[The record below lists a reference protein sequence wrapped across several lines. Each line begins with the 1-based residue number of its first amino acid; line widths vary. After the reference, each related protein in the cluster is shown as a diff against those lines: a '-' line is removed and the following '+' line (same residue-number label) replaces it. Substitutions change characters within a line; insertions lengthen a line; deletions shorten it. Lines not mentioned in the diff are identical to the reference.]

1 MVNSYHGNTT
11 NEQVANANNL
21 VQMTT
26 SLIENVKNC
35 DALISQ
41 SLDGTNVN
49 NSNSKV
55 NNSQDSTPRTIT
67 PNPYNH
73 ITVYSPIIILIFF

>member
-1 MVNSYHGNTT
+1 MT
-11 NEQVANANNL
+11 NANNL

-41 SLDGTNVN
+41 SLDGSNVN

-67 PNPYNH
+67 PNPYNGKF
-73 ITVYSPIIILIFF
+73 PLFIIFILSQTF